1 MPLNSDGSYTLSEE
15 GTQLPVGKGSERY
28 NPETGKFERVAEG
41 GGPANGGPGSG
52 NYERKPGGQKYA
64 LNAKAGNK
72 LARNPG
78 PYTRPAQTKRKL
90 RSQSWL

>member
-15 GTQLPVGKGSERY
+15 GTRLPVGKGSERY

-52 NYERKPGGQKYA
+52 NDFKAANADEEKAKKSVLAVIAYA
-64 LNAKAGNK
+64 KKMGYQIEIPNE
-72 LARNPG
+72 
-78 PYTRPAQTKRKL
+78 
-90 RSQSWL
+90 